1 MMSLKSF
8 SQNAIDSTS
17 IQLTKP
23 VAKLVIKDLLKGDG
37 ALVELSTIQELLA
50 STNDKLET
58 QSILVVNLK
67 EQITNYESILV
78 TKDNQLITAQQLSK
92 DLEEALR
99 KEKRLGKLYKLGST
113 VGLGAIVLLVLK

>member
-78 TKDNQLITAQQLSK
+78 TKDNQLVTAQQLSK

-99 KEKRLGKLYKLGST
+99 KERRLGKLYKLGST

>member
-1 MMSLKSF
+1 MSLKSF

-92 DLEEALR
+92 DLEQALR
-99 KEKRLGKLYKLGST
+99 KEKRFGKLYKLGST

>member
-1 MMSLKSF
+1 MSLKSF

-23 VAKLVIKDLLKGDG
+23 VVKLVIKDLLKGDG

>member
-23 VAKLVIKDLLKGDG
+23 IAKLVIKDLLKGDG

-78 TKDNQLITAQQLSK
+78 TKDNQLVTAQQLSK
-92 DLEEALR
+92 DLEQALR

>member
-1 MMSLKSF
+1 MSLKSF

-23 VAKLVIKDLLKGDG
+23 IAKLVIKDLLKGDG

-78 TKDNQLITAQQLSK
+78 TKDNQLVTAQQLSK
-92 DLEEALR
+92 DLEQALR

>member
-1 MMSLKSF
+1 MSLKSF

-92 DLEEALR
+92 DLEQALR

>member
-1 MMSLKSF
+1 MSLKSF

-78 TKDNQLITAQQLSK
+78 TKDNQLVTAQQLSK

-99 KEKRLGKLYKLGST
+99 KERRLGKLYKLGST

>member
-1 MMSLKSF
+1 MSLKSF

-99 KEKRLGKLYKLGST
+99 KERRLGKLYKLGST

>member
-1 MMSLKSF
+1 MSLKSF
-8 SQNAIDSTS
+8 SQNVIDSTS

-92 DLEEALR
+92 DLEQALR

>member
-92 DLEEALR
+92 DLEQALR

>member
-1 MMSLKSF
+1 MSLKSF